1 MPHKKVEFN
10 GGKILMG
17 SDQILEMGA
26 NAGFAESFAK
36 GFRAAQD
43 KELLDSIFEDSVISK
58 IADETGEPYGGL
70 DNTGQMLPPPPNHKA
85 VGKPPIPQIGD
96 IKQSVDGKTMDPWD
110 AASPA
115 YQKPIPPPKK
125 PSPEPMDLTSKRRI
139 ALNE

>member
-85 VGKPPIPQIGD
+85 VGKP
-96 IKQSVDGKTMDPWD
+96 WD

>member
-58 IADETGEPYGGL
+58 IEGSDLTTSKKY
-70 DNTGQMLPPPPNHKA
+70 
-85 VGKPPIPQIGD
+85 
-96 IKQSVDGKTMDPWD
+96 PWD

>member
-85 VGKPPIPQIGD
+85 VGKPP
-96 IKQSVDGKTMDPWD
+96 WD